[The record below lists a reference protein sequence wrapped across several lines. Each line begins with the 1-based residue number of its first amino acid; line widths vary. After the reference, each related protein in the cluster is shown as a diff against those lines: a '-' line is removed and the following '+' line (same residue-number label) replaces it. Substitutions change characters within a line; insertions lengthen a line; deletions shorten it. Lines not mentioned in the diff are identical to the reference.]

1 MNRRRF
7 AIAALTT
14 VAFGGVTSALA
25 ASPPAEWDGLSRV
38 KSSRLRYVYLLP
50 GADFRPYT
58 KVMLDPTEIAFQK
71 NWQRDFNS
79 RTIRSAG
86 GRITDSDIE
95 QMVDEGGK
103 AATDIFSQAFTA
115 GGFPVV
121 NAPGPDVLRVRTAV
135 LNLTVTSPDRMTAGR
150 SRTYSGEAGTATLVI
165 EARDSVSSAL
175 LGRAVDAQVAGDSSI
190 FLNRTRMSNR
200 ADFRALAQRWART
213 AVSGLQQLRSSSP
226 VSG

>member
-7 AIAALTT
+7 AVAALTML
-14 VAFGGVTSALA
+14 ALGGGASALA
-25 ASPPAEWDGLSRV
+25 ASPPANWDGLSRV
-38 KSSRLRYVYLLP
+38 KSSRMRYVYLLP

-58 KVMLDPTEIAFQK
+58 KVMLDPTEIAFER
-71 NWQRDFNS
+71 NWQRNFNR
-79 RTIRSAG
+79 RTIRGPS
-86 GRITDSDIE
+86 GRIIDSASE

-121 NAPGPDVLRVRTAV
+121 NAPGDDVLRVRTAV
-135 LNLTVTSPDRMTAGR
+135 VNLTVTSPDRMTSGR
-150 SRTYSGEAGTATLVI
+150 SRSYSGEAGTATLII
-165 EARDSVSSAL
+165 EARDSVSGAL

-190 FLNRTRMSNR
+190 FLNRTQMSNR
-200 ADFRALAQRWART
+200 ADFRALAQRWARS

>member
-7 AIAALTT
+7 AMTALTMLA
-14 VAFGGVTSALA
+14 VGGATGALA

-58 KVMLDPTEIAFQK
+58 KVMLDPTEIAFER
-71 NWQRDFNS
+71 NWQRNFNS
-79 RTIRSAG
+79 RTIRGTS
-86 GRITDSDIE
+86 GRITDADIE
-95 QMVDEGGK
+95 RMVDEGGK

-121 NAPGPDVLRVRTAV
+121 NTPDDDVLRVRTALV
-135 LNLTVTSPDRMTAGR
+135 NLTVTSPDRMTAGR
-150 SRTYSGEAGTATLVI
+150 SRTYAGEAGTATLVL
-165 EARDSVSSAL
+165 EARDSVSGAL

-190 FLNRTRMSNR
+190 FLNRTQMSNR
-200 ADFRALAQRWART
+200 ADFRALAQRWARS
-213 AVSGLQQLRSSSP
+213 AVSGLQQLKAGSP
-226 VSG
+226 ASG

>member
-7 AIAALTT
+7 AITALT
-14 VAFGGVTSALA
+14 ALALGGATKALA

-38 KSSRLRYVYLLP
+38 RSSRLQNVYLLP
-50 GADFRPYT
+50 GADFRPFT
-58 KVMLDPTEIAFQK
+58 KVMLDPTEIAFRK

-79 RTIRSAG
+79 RTMRGVS
-86 GRITDSDIE
+86 GRITDADVE
-95 QMVDEGGK
+95 QMVDDGGK
-103 AATDIFSQAFTA
+103 AASDIFSQAFAA

-121 NAPGPDVLRVRTAV
+121 NAAGPDVLRVRTAV
-135 LNLTVTSPDRMTAGR
+135 VNLTVTSPDRMTSGR
-150 SRTYSGEAGTATLVI
+150 SRSYSGEAGTATLVI
-165 EARDSVSSAL
+165 EARDSVSGAL
-175 LGRAVDAQVAGDSSI
+175 LGRAVDSQVAGDSSI

-213 AVSGLQQLRSSSP
+213 AVSGLQQLKATSP